1 MKRYVSLLILV
12 LLIAMGTY
20 FVLAQ
25 DTNTEIEA
33 KIENALSAA
42 PSSIA
47 EGAAVLDWAFDNEGN
62 FVVLREGTNGW
73 SCLPGNPKPMCL
85 DEVFMEWLF
94 AVMGGQEL
102 TVTSPGFAYMLQGG
116 EALSNSNP
124 AAMGPADDH
133 WMSDAPYMMVIL
145 PTGIDLDAY
154 SADFQNPIFIMYADT
169 PYQHLMVPI
178 GNEMDAEH

>member
-1 MKRYVSLLILV
+1 MKKYMLLVVLV
-12 LLIAMGTY
+12 LLATTGVY

-25 DTNTEIEA
+25 DSNAETEA

-47 EGAAVLDWAFDNEGN
+47 EDATVLDWAFDEEGK
-62 FVVLREGTNGW
+62 FVVLREGRNGW
-73 SCLPGNPKPMCL
+73 SCLPGSPKPMCL
-85 DEVFMEWLF
+85 DEVFMEWLY

-102 TVTSPGFAYMLQGG
+102 TVTTPGFAYMLQGG

-124 AAMGPADDH
+124 AAMEPADDH
-133 WMSDAPYMMVIL
+133 WMTASPYMMVLL
-145 PTGIDLDAY
+145 PGEVDI
-154 SADFQNPIFIMYADT
+154 SAFNANPENPLFIMYAGT

-178 GNEMDAEH
+178 GNTEE